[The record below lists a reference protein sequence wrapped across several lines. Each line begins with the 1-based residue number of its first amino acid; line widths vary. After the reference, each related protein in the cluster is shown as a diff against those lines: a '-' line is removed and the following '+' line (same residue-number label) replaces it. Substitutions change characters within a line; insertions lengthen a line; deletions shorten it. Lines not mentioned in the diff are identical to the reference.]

1 MELLINHQF
10 LSAIASTFWGA
21 KIAQKILWLVWFF
34 RTTINFF
41 ELSYFS
47 VYRSSTFSHARRL
60 SSSRT
65 LLNYGRPKGQFGSS
79 HEKFETWTKNPS
91 YLVRSLLYIKRCP
104 HISFLLTRCGSYSN
118 VHCDWVSSFRTEE
131 LFVQLRCHV
140 DEARVST
147 KDWSQVQK
155 EDWTNCQVIRAVCL
169 RQRPEVSL
177 DWVVKSIKRS
187 LQVNC
192 AKWLFLGNR
201 PPTPPLSQ
209 HLLLT

>member
-1 MELLINHQF
+1 MIPLLHVWCLIITWSEHLPWAITYPKHQILQMLTRSPIDVTSHQF

-60 SSSRT
+60 SSIRT

-79 HEKFETWTKNPS
+79 HEKFEIWSWTKNPS

-104 HISFLLTRCGSYSN
+104 HISFLLN
-118 VHCDWVSSFRTEE
+118 
-131 LFVQLRCHV
+131 
-140 DEARVST
+140 
-147 KDWSQVQK
+147 
-155 EDWTNCQVIRAVCL
+155 
-169 RQRPEVSL
+169 
-177 DWVVKSIKRS
+177 
-187 LQVNC
+187 
-192 AKWLFLGNR
+192 
-201 PPTPPLSQ
+201 
-209 HLLLT
+209 

>member
-1 MELLINHQF
+1 M
-10 LSAIASTFWGA
+10 
-21 KIAQKILWLVWFF
+21 WFF
-34 RTTINFF
+34 RTTITFF

-47 VYRSSTFSHARRL
+47 FHCSSTFSYARRL

-65 LLNYGRPKGQFGSS
+65 SLNYGRPKGQFGSS
-79 HEKFETWTKNPS
+79 HEKFEVWSWPKNPS
-91 YLVRSLLYIKRCP
+91 NLVRSLLCIKRCP
-104 HISFLLTRCGSYSN
+104 HLFFLLTRCGSYSN
-118 VHCDWVSSFRTEE
+118 VHCYWVSSFRTEE

-169 RQRPEVSL
+169 RQRLEVSL
-177 DWVVKSIKRS
+177 DWVDWVATIKRS
-187 LQVNC
+187 PQVNC
-192 AKWLFLGNR
+192 AKWLFLGNSL
-201 PPTPPLSQ
+201 PTPPLSQ